1 MARTAQQSAQ
11 KPALDIDALVEKMY
25 SGAAPE
31 VAAPKVGL
39 IRRTFEV
46 TGNVVA
52 DSGDML
58 SEIGAGFT
66 AAKHNYRVQREVAL
80 ERQKARTKQ
89 RLLALMAQ

>member
-1 MARTAQQSAQ
+1 MARTAQQSA
-11 KPALDIDALVEKMY
+11 KPALDIDALVESLY
-25 SGAAPE
+25 AGQAPSNPE
-31 VAAPKVGL
+31 PKVGL
-39 IRRTFEV
+39 TRRLFQV

-52 DSGDML
+52 DSGDMF

-89 RLLALMAQ
+89 RLLALMLEQ

>member
-1 MARTAQQSAQ
+1 MARTTAQTAAP
-11 KPALDIDALVEKMY
+11 KLDIDALVEKMY
-25 SGAAPE
+25 SGLAPE
-31 VAAPKVGL
+31 VVAPKAGIV
-39 IRRTFEV
+39 RRTFEV
-46 TGNVVA
+46 TGNIVA
-52 DSGDML
+52 DSGDMF

>member
-1 MARTAQQSAQ
+1 MARTTAQTAQ

-25 SGAAPE
+25 SGLAPE
-31 VAAPKVGL
+31 VIAPKVGL
-39 IRRTFEV
+39 VRRTFEV
-46 TGNVVA
+46 TGNIVA
-52 DSGDML
+52 DSGDMF

-89 RLLALMAQ
+89 RLRLMLEQ

>member
-1 MARTAQQSAQ
+1 MARTTAQSA
-11 KPALDIDALVEKMY
+11 KPAQLDIDALVEKMY

-52 DSGDML
+52 DSGDMF

>member
-1 MARTAQQSAQ
+1 MARTAQQSA

-52 DSGDML
+52 DSGDMF

-80 ERQKARTKQ
+80 ERQKERTKA
-89 RLLALMAQ
+89 RLRLMLEQ